1 MIIDIKIPTPGE
13 SITEVEIASWLVED
27 GAIVEKDQ
35 EIAEIESDKA
45 TLMLTAEEGGEIA
58 IKAPEGESI
67 KVGSVAC
74 TIDTSK
80 ADQATDSKA
89 DASTGDKTD
98 VQDDQSESEK
108 EKNKEKKSDDK
119 TPAPSKD
126 KVKTVDEEHSQVK
139 TTPVADKIMQAHEV
153 SVDDVLKGLA
163 RLDKKTTERG
173 IKGLKSPDTKESQ
186 PAGERSTERK
196 KMSSLRKKIS
206 ERLVKVKNETAMLTT
221 FNEVD
226 MSAVMDMR
234 KKYQKKFTEKHGIK
248 LGFMS
253 FFTKAAAV
261 AMKSFPEVNAMI
273 DDNELVYFNYADIG
287 IAVQTPKGLM
297 VPVIRDTGDK
307 SLAQLE
313 SDIAETATKA
323 RNGKISIE
331 ELQGGTFSITNGGI
345 FGSMLST
352 PIINPPQAGIL
363 GMHNIQERPVAINGQ
378 VVVRPMMYI
387 ALSYDHRIIDGK
399 SSVGF
404 LKMIKDLIENP
415 VMLLSGG
422 DANEQLLEL

>member
-1 MIIDIKIPTPGE
+1 MIIEIKIPTPGE

-45 TLMLTAEEGGEIA
+45 TLMLTAEEAGEIS
-58 IKAPEGESI
+58 IKAPEAESI
-67 KVGSVAC
+67 KVGAVAC

-80 ADQATDSKA
+80 GGEAGSA
-89 DASTGDKTD
+89 KTD
-98 VQDDQSESEK
+98 EKQGEEDKEKETKPKEKPDQEERSKQQSAQGSEK
-108 EKNKEKKSDDK
+108 EAEPKLKKGSG
-119 TPAPSKD
+119 
-126 KVKTVDEEHSQVK
+126 EHSSVK

-153 SVDDVLKGLA
+153 SVDDIIKGLS
-163 RLDKKTTERG
+163 RLDKKTTEL
-173 IKGLKSPDTKESQ
+173 GLEGLSQ
-186 PAGERSTERK
+186 PEATGEPDERTAERK
-196 KMSSLRKKIS
+196 KMSSLRRKIS

-226 MSAVMDMR
+226 MSVVMDMR

-261 AMKSFPEVNAMI
+261 ALKSFPEVNAMI
-273 DDNELVYFNYADIG
+273 DDNELVYFNYSDIG

-297 VPVIRDTGDK
+297 VPVIRDTGNK
-307 SLAQLE
+307 SIAGLE
-313 SDIAETATKA
+313 QEIAELAGKA

-363 GMHNIQERPVAINGQ
+363 GMHNIQERPVAVNGQ
-378 VVVRPMMYI
+378 VVIRPMMYI

-404 LKMIKDLIENP
+404 LKMIKELIENP
-415 VMLLSGG
+415 VMLISGG
-422 DANEQLLEL
+422 DANEKLLGL